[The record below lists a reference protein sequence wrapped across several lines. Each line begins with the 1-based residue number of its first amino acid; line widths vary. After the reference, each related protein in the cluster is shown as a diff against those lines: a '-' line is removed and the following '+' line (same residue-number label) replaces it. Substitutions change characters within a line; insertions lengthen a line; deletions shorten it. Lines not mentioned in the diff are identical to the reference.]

1 MASIKDILKKGV
13 GLVVGILP
21 AINEILPIGDL
32 LLKVLKIRTA
42 DRDVPKI
49 LDAIDATD
57 EAFAAVEDVVR
68 EAREALV
75 VVKAGFDAEG
85 PSGDDLDFNEMK
97 AALEELDDI
106 PLAGQI
112 AGEKIKVAI
121 DKLKSLT

>member
-42 DRDVPKI
+42 ERDVPKI
-49 LDAIDATD
+49 LEAIDATD

-75 VVKAGFDAEG
+75 VVRQGFDAEG
-85 PSGDDLDFNEMK
+85 PSGDDLDFNDPESIEGEDEFVNRT
-97 AALEELDDI
+97 AENPLDF
-106 PLAGQI
+106 LAHEGH
-112 AGEKIKVAI
+112 
-121 DKLKSLT
+121 